1 MSKYFPKP
9 KSLEEKFEN
18 ATGADISDF
27 ANKTDLAYLKSD
39 VDKLDI
45 DKLKNVN
52 SNKNNLKKVEKL
64 YIGKLET
71 TPFYLSNLSLV
82 VKLTIIQILIKLKR
96 KLMVIIIMNILLLT
110 YLINWRQKI
119 FLQHY

>member
-1 MSKYFPKP
+1 MK
-9 KSLEEKFEN
+9 N

-110 YLINWRQKI
+110 YLINWHQKI